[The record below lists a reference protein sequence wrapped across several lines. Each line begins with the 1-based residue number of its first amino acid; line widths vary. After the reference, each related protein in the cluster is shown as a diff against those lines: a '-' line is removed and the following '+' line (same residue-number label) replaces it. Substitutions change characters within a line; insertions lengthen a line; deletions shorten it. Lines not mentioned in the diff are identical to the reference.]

1 MSDRQVRRSMM
12 EGDNK
17 SKDRKNKSNNNNNSL
32 RSTVDNRLQT
42 KNLTSDSINLIS
54 TGCNGAIISGLEDDY
69 FGKLFFIYIYMCAI
83 S

>member
-17 SKDRKNKSNNNNNSL
+17 SKDRKNKSNNNNSL